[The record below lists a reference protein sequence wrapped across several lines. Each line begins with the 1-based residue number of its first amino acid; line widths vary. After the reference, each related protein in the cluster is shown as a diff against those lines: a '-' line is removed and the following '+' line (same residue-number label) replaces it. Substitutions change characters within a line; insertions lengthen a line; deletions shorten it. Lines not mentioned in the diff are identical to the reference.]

1 MNEHPFESATF
12 GAIIQMIERMDA
24 GLRSMCLMQ
33 ADTAEGAKHIEWYR
47 GGAQVLSGL
56 RGEMELERDR
66 RLAEAEPTPEQAIDE
81 SLKVLERNKIR
92 WSPTEPPDP
101 NAEL

>member
-12 GAIIQMIERMDA
+12 GAIIAMIERMDA

-56 RGEMELERDR
+56 RGEMEIERDR
-66 RLAEAEPTPEQAIDE
+66 RLAESTPKPEEEIDA
-81 SLKVLERNKIR
+81 SLRVLERNKIR

-101 NAEL
+101 NGEL